1 MVFSRCLGHMTEALT
16 AQSLRAFFF
25 LNGKQRKGETGKK
38 FFFLPFYFF
47 PQYKSGILTQGLYI
61 FSLYLFL
68 SSGDSKESNQGV
80 YFLQQKDC
88 DTRGTINFSLLFSSL
103 FFFFSFS
110 FSTYSYDEKRLQQQ
124 LEFLQPIYI
133 GGTLFFD
140 SFLTLI
146 CEYFRKGKRARVRAR
161 SRLLSLVFV
170 VDSVISR

>member
-1 MVFSRCLGHMTEALT
+1 MLVRVMIRGGSFHGLFSMSGRYGR
-16 AQSLRAFFF
+16 SPNSSIPSGFFF

-38 FFFLPFYFF
+38 IFFLSLLFF
-47 PQYKSGILTQGLYI
+47 PQYKSGILTQGLHI
-61 FSLYLFL
+61 FFLYLFL

-88 DTRGTINFSLLFSSL
+88 DTRGTINFSLLFS
-103 FFFFSFS
+103 FFFFS

-146 CEYFRKGKRARVRAR
+146 CEYFRKGK
-161 SRLLSLVFV
+161 SESE
-170 VDSVISR
+170 SEK